1 MLDYLSNAGISSKPR
16 FSDEILTYNINADI
30 IVNFSSELGEISGIT
45 VHKISS
51 NFTTNFSTELGEISH
66 EKVFREVFNLVSN
79 VVLELNLNSRIIIE
93 EEIVSAI

>member
-30 IVNFSSELGEISGIT
+30 IVNFSSELGEIS
-45 VHKISS
+45 
-51 NFTTNFSTELGEISH
+51 H